1 MPEPGW
7 LGVPE
12 DRCVALGREDRQGR
26 FDDVLLLVG
35 DRLVQGSVYRL
46 LAEHGDAPE
55 PRRLS
60 ASVMSCRARYRSPW
74 GKFAVKVGAVTPPS
88 MRKSLPVMNVPSGHH
103 EQRADGPY
111 LIWGAATPDQ
121 RQLDHAPVS
130 LAAGSGHLVLRER
143 GEDNAGA
150 DRARNRDHA
159 RKREPSS
166 SSALWV
172 RTPKHP
178 RRSCRDRQHPTGIR
192 TGAPARIRRST
203 APTRWSRRCA
213 GRWHSGASPYV
224 DPETGIVD
232 QLGKSVD

>member
-1 MPEPGW
+1 
-7 LGVPE
+7 
-12 DRCVALGREDRQGR
+12 
-26 FDDVLLLVG
+26 
-35 DRLVQGSVYRL
+35 
-46 LAEHGDAPE
+46 
-55 PRRLS
+55 
-60 ASVMSCRARYRSPW
+60 MSCRARYRSPW
-74 GKFAVKVGAVTPPS
+74 GKFALKVGAVTPPS

-121 RQLDHAPVS
+121 RQLDYAPVS

-166 SSALWV
+166 SSALWEDAQASSSELP
-172 RTPKHP
+172 RSATPDWDPNWSSCSHSAP
-178 RRSCRDRQHPTGIR
+178 R
-192 TGAPARIRRST
+192 T

-213 GRWHSGASPYV
+213 GRWHSGASPCV